1 MNVLN
6 KLFFLGSVLVLVSSC
21 KKDFLQRD
29 PGAPITGDNVFA
41 DPVLASRF
49 ADNSYN
55 FTLDEYG
62 RMSQGYKG
70 TTGQFCDEAVA
81 SGASDSYPFISIM
94 TLGKFLDPSATDVAG
109 VYTRM
114 YQGIRNVNVMLS
126 KMDTV
131 PWTPLQSPELIK
143 AQMLYLRGMYY
154 FELVKRFGGVVLLDK
169 PSGLT
174 DNIDLPRNTYEETVS
189 FILKDLGE
197 AEQLFTTTTFDL
209 PSGIVYSPDADWD
222 IRLYGRATA
231 GAVRALRLRLLMLDA
246 SPNRNPSG
254 TASKWKAAADAA
266 KVIINSNRYSLH
278 ATYGNLLNLSSSP
291 EYILIK
297 VRGPRSFGGFL
308 NDFVVP
314 PSSGGTQG
322 LLNPTQNHVD
332 LYEMNNGKAITDPT
346 SGYNAQDPYK
356 NRDPRFYSN
365 LIYND
370 LTWQGRKIQ
379 MYDGG
384 TDYQP
389 AAASTTRTRYYCRK
403 LWPEIYK
410 GGATATMLIN
420 FVFFRY
426 GEVLLNYAEA
436 LNEAEGPVADVYT
449 YANQIRKRAGMP
461 DLPAG
466 LTQDQMRARIRNERA
481 VEFAFEEIRWWD
493 LLRWKDAETIK
504 ATVNAMDV
512 VKTSTGFT
520 YSVVPLPALYQREFN
535 PRMFI
540 YPIPRAEVDKSDG
553 VMKQNPGWE

>member
-1 MNVLN
+1 MKFLI
-6 KLFFLGSVLVLVSSC
+6 KLFFLSAIVITSGC

-29 PGAPITGDNVFA
+29 PGAPITDEDVFA
-41 DPVLASRF
+41 DAVLASRF

-55 FTLDEYG
+55 FNLDEYG

-81 SGASDSYPFISIM
+81 SGASDSYPFVSIM

-114 YQGIRNVNVMLS
+114 YQGIRNVNVALS
-126 KMDTV
+126 KMDVV

-143 AQMLYLRGMYY
+143 AQMLYLRGMFY
-154 FELVKRFGGVVLLDK
+154 FELIKRFGGVVLLDK
-169 PSGLT
+169 PSSLT
-174 DNIDLPRNTYEETVS
+174 DNIDLPRNTYEETLS
-189 FILKDLGE
+189 FILKDLDE
-197 AEQLFTTTTFDL
+197 AEKLFTTTTLDL
-209 PSGIVYSPDADWD
+209 PSGRAYAPETDWD
-222 IRLYGRATA
+222 ARNFGRATA

-246 SPNRNPSG
+246 SPVRNPAG

-278 ATYGNLLNLSSSP
+278 ATYSNLLNLSSSP
-291 EYILIK
+291 EYILTK
-297 VRGPRSFGGFL
+297 VRGPRAFSGFL

-332 LYEMNNGKAITDPT
+332 LYEMANGKSIKDPT
-346 SGYNAQDPYK
+346 SGYNPQDPYK
-356 NRDPRFYSN
+356 GRDPRFYSN

-389 AAASTTRTRYYCRK
+389 AAASTTRTRYYCRR
-403 LWPEIYK
+403 LWPEIYR
-410 GGATATMLIN
+410 GGTTQTTLIN
-420 FVFFRY
+420 FVYFRY
-426 GEVLLNYAEA
+426 AEVLLNYAEA
-436 LNEAEGPVADVYT
+436 LNEADGPVADVYT
-449 YANQIRKRAGMP
+449 NMNLIRKRAGMP
-461 DLPAG
+461 DLPTG
-466 LTQDQMRARIRNERA
+466 LTKDQMRARIRNERA
-481 VEFAFEEIRWWD
+481 IEFAFEEMRWWD
-493 LLRWKDAETIK
+493 LLRWKDGETIK

-512 VKTSTGFT
+512 VKTANGFS

-535 PRMFI
+535 ERMFI
-540 YPIPRAEVDKSDG
+540 YPIPRAEIDKSDG
-553 VMKQNPGWE
+553 ILIQNPGW